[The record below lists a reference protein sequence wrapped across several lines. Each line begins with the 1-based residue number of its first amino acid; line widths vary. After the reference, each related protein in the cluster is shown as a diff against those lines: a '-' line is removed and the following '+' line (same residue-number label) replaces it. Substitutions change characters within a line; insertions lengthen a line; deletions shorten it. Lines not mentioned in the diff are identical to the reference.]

1 MNKTQKFIGLLAI
14 LPLTLVALSP
24 DFIGVADAAN
34 VGSQD
39 VIGRPG
45 YQPDKVC
52 GDRLCSDSASAS
64 SAKSEQKL
72 SKSTGS
78 AEYDALNAQIGEKTL
93 ELKMANANGDSDKVA
108 ELQDELKDLRNQV
121 AEWKNN

>member
-1 MNKTQKFIGLLAI
+1 MNKTLKFIGLLAI
-14 LPLTLVALSP
+14 LPLALVTISP
-24 DFIGVADAAN
+24 NLVGYVDAVN

-64 SAKSEQKL
+64 SEKSEQKL

-78 AEYDALNAQIGEKTL
+78 AEYDALSAQFAEKTQ
-93 ELKMANANGDSDKVA
+93 ELRIANANGDSDKVA
-108 ELQDELKDLRNQV
+108 ELQDELKDLRNQIV
-121 AEWKNN
+121 EWKNN